1 MLIRRN
7 LESSHHEASGSGN
20 YDHEYYIDDSGE
32 YEDEVDA
39 NADEFEREALADG
52 HHEEVDASLFESD
65 EAYARALQ
73 EAEDRLLTAQ
83 MMALAGIND
92 RKPLQQLLYFELNY
106 MILV

>member
-7 LESSHHEASGSGN
+7 LESSHYETSESGN

-39 NADEFEREALADG
+39 NADEFEREALANG
-52 HHEEVDASLFESD
+52 HHEEVDASLIESD
-65 EAYARALQ
+65 KAYARALQ
-73 EAEDRLLTAQ
+73 EPEDRLLTTQ
-83 MMALAGIND
+83 MACIND
-92 RKPLQQLLYFELNY
+92 HKPLQQLIYFELNY